1 MLPAQRVTT
10 LFSGFFRPRRSSSRA
25 AAGTAPT
32 IAEAETPQAQVQL
45 NKLAHR
51 REGGANAALSFLPLS
66 PTRLSAI
73 LLIPLEERSNMSKQR
88 ILLVDDHEVV
98 RLGLKA
104 LLERHPNFEVIGEA
118 GSAREA
124 IELVGTLQP
133 SVVVMDIR
141 LPGTSG
147 IEACEEIVQ
156 RFPETKVLMLT
167 SYAEDEMLFSA
178 IRAGASGYILK
189 QIGGEELMRALEAVG
204 RGEALL
210 DPAVTQRVFQEVR
223 KAVKE
228 EEASAFAHLSQQEKH
243 VLLLVSEGK
252 TNREIAKALFLGEGT
267 VRNYVSSILSKL
279 GVNNRAEAAAYAV
292 EHNLK
297 EYIQN

>member
-1 MLPAQRVTT
+1 MA
-10 LFSGFFRPRRSSSRA
+10 
-25 AAGTAPT
+25 
-32 IAEAETPQAQVQL
+32 
-45 NKLAHR
+45 
-51 REGGANAALSFLPLS
+51 
-66 PTRLSAI
+66 
-73 LLIPLEERSNMSKQR
+73 KQR

-104 LLERHPNFEVIGEA
+104 LLERHPQFDIVGEA
-118 GSAREA
+118 SSAREA
-124 IELVGTLQP
+124 LELVASHHP
-133 SVVVMDIR
+133 DVVVMDIR

-147 IEACEEIVQ
+147 IEACEEITT
-156 RFPETKVLMLT
+156 RFPDTRVLMLT

-178 IRAGASGYILK
+178 IRAGASGYVLK
-189 QIGGEELMRALEAVG
+189 QIGGEELVRALEAVA

-223 KAVKE
+223 RAVKE

-279 GVNNRAEAAAYAV
+279 GVSNRAEAAAYAV
-292 EHNLK
+292 EHNLR
-297 EYIQN
+297 EYISM

>member
-1 MLPAQRVTT
+1 MA
-10 LFSGFFRPRRSSSRA
+10 
-25 AAGTAPT
+25 
-32 IAEAETPQAQVQL
+32 
-45 NKLAHR
+45 
-51 REGGANAALSFLPLS
+51 
-66 PTRLSAI
+66 
-73 LLIPLEERSNMSKQR
+73 KQR

-98 RLGLKA
+98 RLGLKS
-104 LLERHPNFEVIGEA
+104 LLERHPQFDIIAEA
-118 GSAREA
+118 STAREA
-124 IELVGTLQP
+124 LEMVGNYHP
-133 SVVVMDIR
+133 DVVVMDIR

-147 IEACEEIVQ
+147 IEACEEITS
-156 RFPETKVLMLT
+156 RYPETRVIMLT

-189 QIGGEELMRALEAVG
+189 QIASEDLVRALESIG

-223 KAVKE
+223 RAVKE

-292 EHNLK
+292 EHNLR
-297 EYIQN
+297 EYISN

>member
-1 MLPAQRVTT
+1 MV
-10 LFSGFFRPRRSSSRA
+10 
-25 AAGTAPT
+25 
-32 IAEAETPQAQVQL
+32 
-45 NKLAHR
+45 
-51 REGGANAALSFLPLS
+51 
-66 PTRLSAI
+66 
-73 LLIPLEERSNMSKQR
+73 KQR

-98 RLGLKA
+98 RLGLKS
-104 LLERHPNFEVIGEA
+104 LLERHSQFDVVGEA
-118 GSAREA
+118 SSAREA
-124 IELVGTLQP
+124 LEIVNSIHP
-133 SVVVMDIR
+133 DVVVMDIR

-147 IEACEEIVQ
+147 IEACEEIT
-156 RFPETKVLMLT
+156 RKYPEIKVIMLT

-189 QIGGEELMRALEAVG
+189 QIGGEDLVKALEAVG
-204 RGEALL
+204 RGEAML
-210 DPAVTQRVFQEVR
+210 DPIVTQRVFQEVR

-252 TNREIAKALFLGEGT
+252 TNREIAKFLFLGEGT

-292 EHNLK
+292 GHNLR
-297 EYIQN
+297 EYISM

>member
-1 MLPAQRVTT
+1 MSMTKQRV
-10 LFSGFFRPRRSSSRA
+10 
-25 AAGTAPT
+25 
-32 IAEAETPQAQVQL
+32 
-45 NKLAHR
+45 
-51 REGGANAALSFLPLS
+51 
-66 PTRLSAI
+66 
-73 LLIPLEERSNMSKQR
+73 
-88 ILLVDDHEVV
+88 LLVDDHEVV

-104 LLERHPNFEVIGEA
+104 LLERHPQFDIVAEA
-118 GSAREA
+118 ASAREA
-124 IELVGTLQP
+124 LEQVANHHP
-133 SVVVMDIR
+133 DVVVMDIR

-147 IEACEEIVQ
+147 IEACEEITT
-156 RFPETKVLMLT
+156 RFPETRVLMLT

-178 IRAGASGYILK
+178 IRAGASGYVLK
-189 QIGGEELMRALEAVG
+189 QIGGDELVRALEAVS

-223 KAVKE
+223 RAVKE

-292 EHNLK
+292 QHNLR
-297 EYIQN
+297 EYIAT

>member
-1 MLPAQRVTT
+1 MMA
-10 LFSGFFRPRRSSSRA
+10 
-25 AAGTAPT
+25 
-32 IAEAETPQAQVQL
+32 
-45 NKLAHR
+45 
-51 REGGANAALSFLPLS
+51 
-66 PTRLSAI
+66 
-73 LLIPLEERSNMSKQR
+73 KQR

-98 RLGLKA
+98 RLGLKS
-104 LLERHPNFEVIGEA
+104 LLERHSQFEVVGEA
-118 GSAREA
+118 SSAREA
-124 IELVGTLQP
+124 LDQVALLEP
-133 SVVVMDIR
+133 DVVVMDIR
-141 LPGTSG
+141 LPGASG
-147 IEACEEIVQ
+147 IEACEEIVARYPQ
-156 RFPETKVLMLT
+156 TKVIMLT

-178 IRAGASGYILK
+178 IRSGASGYILK
-189 QIGGEELMRALEAVG
+189 QIGSDDLVKALESVS

-223 KAVKE
+223 RAVKE

-292 EHNLK
+292 EHNLR
-297 EYIQN
+297 EYISI

>member
-1 MLPAQRVTT
+1 MV
-10 LFSGFFRPRRSSSRA
+10 
-25 AAGTAPT
+25 
-32 IAEAETPQAQVQL
+32 
-45 NKLAHR
+45 
-51 REGGANAALSFLPLS
+51 
-66 PTRLSAI
+66 
-73 LLIPLEERSNMSKQR
+73 KQR

-98 RLGLKA
+98 RLGLKS
-104 LLERHPNFEVIGEA
+104 LLDRHPQFDVIGEA

-124 IELVGTLQP
+124 LEQVANNHP
-133 SVVVMDIR
+133 DVVVMDIR

-147 IEACEEIVQ
+147 IEACEEITS
-156 RFPETKVLMLT
+156 RFPETRVLMLT

-178 IRAGASGYILK
+178 IRAGASGYVLK
-189 QIGGEELMRALEAVG
+189 QIGGEELVHALEAVA

-223 KAVKE
+223 RAVKE

-279 GVNNRAEAAAYAV
+279 GVSNRAEAAAYAV
-292 EHNLK
+292 EHNLR
-297 EYIQN
+297 EYISI